1 MRSQI
6 EIQRKLERLKVALNA
21 HQTQMSGLGLQDLEL
36 LSLLQAEQHMLQ
48 IEIDTLAWVVGD
60 SCEQT
65 ESAHRSRLDHSPVLD
80 HLRVAPVR

>member
-21 HQTQMSGLGLQDLEL
+21 HQTQISGLGLQDLEL
-36 LSLLQAEQHMLQ
+36 LSLLQAEQHMLL
-48 IEIDTLAWVVGD
+48 IEIDTLAWVVD

-65 ESAHRSRLDHSPVLD
+65 ESAHRGRLDHSPVLD
-80 HLRVAPVR
+80 RLRVAAVR

>member
-36 LSLLQAEQHMLQ
+36 LSLLQAEQHMLL

-60 SCEQT
+60 SGEQT
-65 ESAHRSRLDHSPVLD
+65 ESAHRGRLDHSPVLD
-80 HLRVAPVR
+80 HLRVAAVR